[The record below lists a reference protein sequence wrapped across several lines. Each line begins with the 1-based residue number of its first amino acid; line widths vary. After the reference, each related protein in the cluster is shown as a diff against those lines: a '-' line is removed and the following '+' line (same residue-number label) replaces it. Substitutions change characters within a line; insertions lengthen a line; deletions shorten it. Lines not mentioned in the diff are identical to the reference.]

1 MAGIKVDCID
11 HVHVHVTNRGAA
23 AEWFHRVLGLQ
34 IAPEFAEWARDPSGP
49 LFLSDCNGHH
59 CLALFQGDVTSHAM
73 GDHTIAFKVGG
84 AEFIHLVSRLDEL
97 QLSGTDG
104 STLSRDDIA
113 DHQLSWSVYFLDPDG
128 NRFEVTTYEHEAVA
142 AQLNQG
148 L

>member
-1 MAGIKVDCID
+1 MAGIRVERLD
-11 HVHVHVTNRGAA
+11 HVHVHVTNRESAA
-23 AEWFHRVLGLQ
+23 AWFNRVLGLQ
-34 IAPEFAEWARDPSGP
+34 IAPEFAEWARDPNGP

-59 CLALFQGDVTSHAM
+59 CLALFQDNVPAHAM

-84 AEFIHLVSRLDEL
+84 AEFIGLLSRLDEL
-97 QLSGTDG
+97 RLSGTDG
-104 STLSRDDIA
+104 STLSRDDII

-142 AQLNQG
+142 AQLNQF